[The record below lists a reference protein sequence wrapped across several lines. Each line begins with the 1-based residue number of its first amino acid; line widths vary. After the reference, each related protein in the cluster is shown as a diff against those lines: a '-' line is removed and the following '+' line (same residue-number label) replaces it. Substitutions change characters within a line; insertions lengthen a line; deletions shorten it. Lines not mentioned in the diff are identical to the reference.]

1 MQAGMSRWQ
10 RSGSTLRILHVACAE
25 LSRCRTPLRFQKS
38 SYSASL
44 CCTAAVRFCGNHR
57 PPVCFFFSPLPSMSA
72 GSTSYQTVLCASSAQ
87 RLFPQT
93 ISSRKCTIDSD
104 GSDICTPRSAYSVAS
119 SRTSDASNTSYS
131 SLGNVRILLS
141 QCLEASCCL
150 RCGSARTTRMEWSP
164 ECMNDWGSRTGN
176 GGIQTTSGDHDQ
188 YSPFFCDVTLVI
200 ITRKGIQIRP
210 FFFGRCR

>member
-1 MQAGMSRWQ
+1 MLLALSCLAVALHYGF
-10 RSGSTLRILHVACAE
+10 RSLRIRRLCVARRQHV
-25 LSRCRTPLRFQKS
+25 SVGTIVRRF
-38 SYSASL
+38 A
-44 CCTAAVRFCGNHR
+44 
-57 PPVCFFFSPLPSMSA
+57 FFSPLPSMSA